1 LNRLL
6 ILLLIVPP
14 ALRAQTPLSVDQLD
28 QLVPTLHAQTDAAAA
43 KRLAGL
49 ALTERPDSARLE
61 RWQAAA
67 PGKRTRQSL
76 LALADQAA
84 FLDPPAADM
93 PAADPPDSA
102 ELHAILAHTVEYVNK
117 TLHKLPDFYA
127 LRTTTRLEIA
137 TPAQLQRQR
146 EATELYQLSRSPISF
161 QELGR
166 ANSALSKD
174 LRLYYVGS
182 WDAQV
187 TYRGGLE
194 VADASIGKPGPAGK
208 RSPARPPPLGL
219 ETSGEFGPILYT
231 VLADA
236 IRGKVTFSRW
246 EQASAGPLAVLQY
259 DVPEKVSHYA
269 VESATGGGPD
279 YPAYHGEIAVDPAS
293 GTIGR
298 VTIHALSQ
306 TGGASIESAILVEYG
321 SVQIGGSTY
330 TCPLHG
336 VASSRAHDLANT
348 NSAVSVAPP
357 QTYLNDVSFTQY
369 HLFQAETRILPANG
383 PTQ

>member
-6 ILLLIVPP
+6 ILLWMVIP
-14 ALRAQTPLSVDQLD
+14 ALRAQTPLSVDQFD
-28 QLVPTLHAQTDAAAA
+28 QTVPVLHAQGDAAAA
-43 KRLAGL
+43 RQLAGL
-49 ALTERPDSARLE
+49 ALTERAGADRLARWE
-61 RWQAAA
+61 AAA
-67 PGKRTRQSL
+67 PGMRTREAL
-76 LALADQAA
+76 VALADQAA
-84 FLDPPAADM
+84 FLNPPAADM
-93 PAADPPDSA
+93 PATAPPDSA

-127 LRTTTRLEIA
+127 LRTTTRLEVA

-146 EATELYQLSRSPISF
+146 EATELYQLSRSKISF

-166 ANSALSKD
+166 ANSAVSKD

-187 TYRGGLE
+187 TYRDGLE
-194 VADASIGKPGPAGK
+194 VADASVAKPGPAGK
-208 RSPARPPPLGL
+208 RTPARPPPLGL

-236 IRGKVTFSRW
+236 IHGNVAFSHW
-246 EQASAGPLAVLQY
+246 EQASAGPLAVLHY
-259 DVPEKVSHYA
+259 DVPEKISHYA

-306 TGGASIESAILVEYG
+306 VGGASIESAILVEYG

-336 VASSRAHDLANT
+336 VASSRASDTANAPLAT
-348 NSAVSVAPP
+348 SLGPS
-357 QTYLNDVSFTQY
+357 QIYLNDVSFTQY
-369 HLFQAETRILPANG
+369 HLFRAETRILPAG